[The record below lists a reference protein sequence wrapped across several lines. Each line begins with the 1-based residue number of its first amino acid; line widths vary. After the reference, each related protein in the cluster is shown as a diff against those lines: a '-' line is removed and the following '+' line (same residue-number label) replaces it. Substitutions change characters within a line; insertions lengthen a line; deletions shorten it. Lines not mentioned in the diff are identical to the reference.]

1 MSFFTGFATGL
12 ASSLDKGLQTAMD
25 KRSKQISKAEDF
37 IMQRQADKQ
46 DLADKRD
53 KMAFDH
59 LDTLI
64 TETKGDITKAVAIYE
79 AAGGNPEDVGVFLN
93 DINETRRAGLDFK
106 IEDRVDFSKVDLAN
120 LGNIDLQTG
129 RDFIRTELTGAPVL
143 NLEDTSGLS
152 TIGLGMKNMGKG
164 IAENVNSLITPR
176 ERKSIEGITG
186 AVIDRTGMLPATKF
200 ERDMLNSMPDLTK
213 ALSNNVLILT
223 TGKDHMGRTVNINDP
238 KRLIE
243 QAKLVTGI
251 KTLNRAKDTSTSGLS
266 AATISGAF
274 SKRVSELTNNSGYN
288 VNSNGVVTLQP
299 KGGEILE
306 GDAAVTQWS
315 QMLSDLKSDFVKST
329 ILDDDGSFKS
339 NDAQEISYALGLG
352 DVVESVQKQM
362 ADAPKVSQPQNTPA
376 TVKADPNTYVSNV
389 MAANPNTP
397 PATIQAALVAAGVPQ
412 AKISQILASM
422 DDDS

>member
-12 ASSLDKGLQTAMD
+12 AKSLDKGLQTAMD

-64 TETKGDITKAVAIYE
+64 TETKGDVTKAVAIYE
-79 AAGGNPEDVGVFLN
+79 AAGGNPEDVGSFLN
-93 DINETRRAGLDFK
+93 DMKESRRAGLEYNVLEK
-106 IEDRVDFSKVDLAN
+106 VDFSKVDLAN
-120 LGNIDLQTG
+120 LGNIDLQAG
-129 RDFIRTELTGAPVL
+129 RDFVRTELEGAPVL

-266 AATISGAF
+266 AAAISGAF

-315 QMLSDLKSDFVKST
+315 QMLSDLKSDFVKSS
-329 ILDDDGSFKS
+329 ILNDDGSFKS

-362 ADAPKVSQPQNTPA
+362 ADAPKVSQPQNTSD
-376 TVKADPNTYVSNV
+376 TVKADPDTYVSNV